1 MQKIC
6 IVSTVELPIVFFM
19 LPHIKMLQQ
28 HYDLTIIVNTDNPHF
43 LRPHGIE
50 VKVIPVR
57 IERKIRIIQD
67 LKALF
72 RLVLVFRKNDFQ
84 LIHSIAPKA
93 GLLTMLAGA
102 ISKTPIRVHCFTG
115 QVWANSS
122 GMKRLF
128 LKHIDQLTALC
139 ATHLLTDSHSQRD
152 VLISEKIAS
161 SEKLAVLANGSVS
174 GVDPNRFY
182 VNSELREV
190 IRKQLGISADTVLF
204 LFLGRLTK
212 DKGVMDL
219 AEAFKRLLCDT
230 HNTEILF
237 VGPDE
242 ENLQDK
248 IIKSIN
254 KHSNKVHFIG
264 YTKTPEQYMMAAD
277 VLCLPSYREGFGMVT
292 IEAAATGIPS
302 IASNIYGISDAII
315 DKETG
320 LLHTPGSIS
329 EIASC
334 MSVMCKD
341 VSTRNKLGRNARER
355 AIKLFSQDILVK
367 ALKDFYYLL
376 LHGKQSI

>member
-6 IVSTVELPIVFFM
+6 IVSTVELPIMFFM
-19 LPHIKMLQQ
+19 LPHIRMLQQ

-43 LRPHGIE
+43 LRPHGID
-50 VKVIPVR
+50 VKVMPVR
-57 IERKIRIIQD
+57 IERKISVIQD

-72 RLVLVFRKNDFQ
+72 RLISIFRKNDFQ

-93 GLLTMLAGA
+93 GLLTMIAGA
-102 ISKTPIRVHCFTG
+102 VSKIPIRIHCFTG

-128 LKHIDQLTALC
+128 LKHIDKLTALC
-139 ATHLLTDSHSQRD
+139 ATHLLTDSQSQRD
-152 VLISEKIAS
+152 ILLSEKIAS
-161 SEKLAVLANGSVS
+161 SKKLTVLANGSVS
-174 GVDPNRFY
+174 GVDPERFCANR
-182 VNSELREV
+182 ELREG
-190 IRKQLGISADTVLF
+190 IRNQLDVSADAVLF
-204 LFLGRLTK
+204 LFLGRLTR

-219 AEAFKRLLCDT
+219 AEAFKRLMCDT
-230 HNTEILF
+230 HNAEILF

-242 ENLQDK
+242 ENLQCK
-248 IIKSIN
+248 IIKSL
-254 KHSNKVHFIG
+254 KEFSNRAHFIG

-302 IASNIYGISDAII
+302 IASNIYGISDAVI

-320 LLHTPGSIS
+320 LLHTPGNIS

-341 VSTRNKLGRNARER
+341 VGTRNKLGCNARER

-376 LHGKQSI
+376 LYGKQSI

>member
-1 MQKIC
+1 M
-6 IVSTVELPIVFFM
+6 FFM
-19 LPHIKMLQQ
+19 LPHIRMLQQ

-43 LRPHGIE
+43 LRPHGID
-50 VKVIPVR
+50 VKVMPVR
-57 IERKIRIIQD
+57 IERKISVIQD

-72 RLVLVFRKNDFQ
+72 RLISIFRKNDFQ

-93 GLLTMLAGA
+93 GLLTMIAGA
-102 ISKTPIRVHCFTG
+102 VSKIPIRIHCFTG

-128 LKHIDQLTALC
+128 LKHIDKLTALC
-139 ATHLLTDSHSQRD
+139 ATHLLTDSQSQRD
-152 VLISEKIAS
+152 ILLSEKIAS
-161 SEKLAVLANGSVS
+161 SKKLTVLANGSVS
-174 GVDPNRFY
+174 GVDPERFCANR
-182 VNSELREV
+182 ELREG
-190 IRKQLGISADTVLF
+190 IRNQLDVSADAVLF
-204 LFLGRLTK
+204 LFLGRLTR

-219 AEAFKRLLCDT
+219 AEAFKRLMCDT
-230 HNTEILF
+230 HNAEILF

-242 ENLQDK
+242 ENLQCK
-248 IIKSIN
+248 IIKSL
-254 KHSNKVHFIG
+254 KEFSNRAHFIG

-302 IASNIYGISDAII
+302 IASNIYGISDAVI

-320 LLHTPGSIS
+320 LLHTPGNIS

-341 VSTRNKLGRNARER
+341 VGTRNKLGCNARER

-376 LHGKQSI
+376 LYGKQSI